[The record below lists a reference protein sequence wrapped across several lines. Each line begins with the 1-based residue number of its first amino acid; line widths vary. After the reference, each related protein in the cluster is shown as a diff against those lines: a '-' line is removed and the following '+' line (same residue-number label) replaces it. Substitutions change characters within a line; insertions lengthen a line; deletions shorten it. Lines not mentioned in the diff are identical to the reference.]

1 MPGILLFKL
10 LPAEYNYVRELKM
23 TSPKPEE
30 GGTGRLSDNAY
41 RYYIS
46 FQRNRAVVYSF
57 AVVVGFIYL
66 LAIGELKNGYAAT
79 VGVWLVA
86 LLSAWILT
94 LHYKRA
100 LQGRGPAWNL
110 HFVWII
116 TDALLITWGIH
127 ITGDYSSV
135 WYPWFLANISGAT
148 FALGQKGGF
157 FAAIVDTAGYEI
169 LMTAV
174 YGGSPPEG
182 TLLMVF
188 FRMVCLYGA
197 SVFFLKGATDLR
209 KKREVIKKLMEAD
222 AAKVKELTTLTEN
235 LNRRSEELA
244 AANLR
249 ISEADHMKS
258 VFLANMS
265 HELRTPLNSIIGF
278 SEVLASRLEGDIDQ
292 KFMGFID
299 NIHTSGTHL
308 LEIINDILDLSK
320 IEAGKGELNISEVAL
335 PSVVESVKRVI
346 KGVTRQRS
354 ISVETSFPDDLPN
367 FQGDAV
373 RIKQILYNLLSNAVK
388 FSYDGGRVVV
398 AAGMMEVEESPL
410 KKRSIFFSVKD
421 DGIGIAPADHE
432 NIFNEFQQAEDSLSR
447 SRGGTGLGLAITSRL
462 VDLHGGSIF
471 LESKLGEGSTFT
483 VVLPLK
489 SARRNVPE
497 VGVELHPLKP
507 QDSRPRIL
515 VVEDD
520 PVAYERVAE
529 VLSREGFFPVRSRR
543 GEEVEK
549 AIESEHPAAVI
560 LDIVLPGMD
569 GWEVL
574 KKLRRNPRTMR
585 LPVIIVSIQENRE
598 LGLALGADDYF
609 VKPVN
614 FRELMER
621 LTILLS
627 NRRDG
632 KARLLLIDDD
642 PSFHELMK
650 ERLPSTAFELKHAFT
665 GREGTKIAVN
675 EPLDLIVLDLMM
687 EEMDGFEVAS
697 FLKRH
702 PVTAGIP
709 VLILTSKELTEPDRE
724 KLAGKI
730 DALVQKGP
738 RGFSGLPGLIE
749 RLLTRKQGEGH
760 G

>member
-1 MPGILLFKL
+1 
-10 LPAEYNYVRELKM
+10 M

-30 GGTGRLSDNAY
+30 GGTGRLSDKAY

-57 AVVVGFIYL
+57 GIVVGLIYL
-66 LAIGELKNGYAAT
+66 LAIGKFKNGYAAT
-79 VGVWLVA
+79 LGVWLVA
-86 LLSAWILT
+86 LLSAWGLT
-94 LHYKRA
+94 VHYKMR
-100 LQGRGPAWNL
+100 LKGRGPAWNL

-116 TDALLITWGIH
+116 ADALLITWGIH

-157 FAAIVDTAGYEI
+157 LAAVVDTVGYEL
-169 LMTAV
+169 LMLII

-182 TLLMVF
+182 ILMMVF
-188 FRMVCLYGA
+188 FRMICLYGA

-209 KKREVIKKLMEAD
+209 KKREVIKKLREAD

-235 LNRRSEELA
+235 LNRRSDELA

-278 SEVLASRLEGDIDQ
+278 SEVLTSRLAGDIDQ

-299 NIHTSGTHL
+299 NIYTSGTHL
-308 LEIINDILDLSK
+308 LGIINDILDLSK

-335 PSVVESVKRVI
+335 PQVVESVKRVI
-346 KGVTRQRS
+346 KGVTRQRT
-354 ISVETSFPDDLPN
+354 ISVKTSFPDDLPS
-367 FQGDAV
+367 FQGDEAK
-373 RIKQILYNLLSNAVK
+373 IKQILYNLLSNAVK
-388 FSYDGGRVVV
+388 FSYDGDEVLVTADV
-398 AAGMMEVEESPL
+398 MDVEESPL
-410 KKRSIFFSVKD
+410 SKKSISFSVKD
-421 DGIGIAPADHE
+421 VGIGIDPVDHE
-432 NIFNEFQQAEDSLSR
+432 KIFNEFQQAEDSLSR

-462 VDLHGGSIF
+462 VELHGGLIS
-471 LESKLGEGSTFT
+471 LRSKLGEGSTFT

-489 SARRNVPE
+489 STKRQIPE
-497 VGVELHPLKP
+497 LGVELHPLKP
-507 QDSRPRIL
+507 PDSRTRIL

-529 VLSREGFFPVRSRR
+529 ALSRGGFCPVRSRR

-574 KKLRRNPRTMR
+574 KELRGNPRTNR

-609 VKPVN
+609 VKPVQ
-614 FRELMER
+614 FPKLMER
-621 LTILLS
+621 LTAILS
-627 NRRDG
+627 RRREG

-709 VLILTSKELTEPDRE
+709 VLILTSKELTESDRE

-738 RGFSGLPGLIE
+738 GGFSELPDLINQ
-749 RLLTRKQGEGH
+749 LLLPRQGKSDE
-760 G
+760 